1 MPSAKIVKRF
11 EIVGKKI
18 VFRYPRANDLKGLLE
33 LVNAIVDDK
42 AMVSSQAKKTK
53 KEERM
58 WLLSILKNT
67 KKKEG
72 VYLIV
77 EMSGKIVG
85 NAAVERHKE
94 SAKKHVGVFG
104 IMLRKEARGKGIG
117 EKLLRCVIEEAKKVL
132 KVKIVTL
139 EVMKSNKVA
148 LHLYRKCGFKVIGT
162 IKSGV
167 KYYNRYEDDILMKL
181 SVAEVRD

>member
-1 MPSAKIVKRF
+1 MLTGKIVKQF
-11 EIVGKKI
+11 EIDGEKI
-18 VFRYPRANDLKGLLE
+18 VFRYPRMSDLEGLLE

-58 WLLSILKNT
+58 WLLSILKNI

-72 VYLIV
+72 VYLVV
-77 EMSGKIVG
+77 EMNGKIVG

-94 SAKKHVGVFG
+94 PAKKHVGEFG

-132 KVKIVTL
+132 KVKIITL
-139 EVMKSNKVA
+139 EVMASNKVA
-148 LHLYRKCGFKVIGT
+148 LHLYEKCGFKVIGT

-167 KYYNRYEDDILMKL
+167 KYYNRYEDDILMVL
-181 SVAEVRD
+181 PVS